1 MTLLK
6 KGTHSIVS
14 LLWFTYR
21 IVTSP
26 WRRFPD
32 FIIIGVQKGGTSS
45 LFSYLSQHPDIV
57 PSKTKEVHFFDKN
70 YHKGLYWYRSFF
82 PLSFLNR
89 KKITGEATP
98 YYIFHPRVPER
109 VQKDL
114 FKAKLII
121 LLRDPVYRAY
131 SHYQMTREE
140 GLEPLESF
148 EEAIKE
154 EENRL
159 AGENRKLMSFSS
171 YNSYNHLNF
180 SYLSRGN
187 YFDQIQNW
195 LEYFPKEQL
204 LFIKSECF
212 YSNPK
217 AELLKIYRFL
227 GVKDIFPA
235 DISQKNAGSYTPLK
249 EETLKSLKTYYSA
262 KNKKLITLLGKEFTW
277 D

>member
-14 LLWFTYR
+14 FLWFTYR

-32 FIIIGVQKGGTSS
+32 FIILGVQKGGTSS

-70 YHKGLYWYRSFF
+70 YYKGLYWYRSFF

-159 AGENRKLMSFSS
+159 AGENRKIMSFSS

-217 AELLKIYRFL
+217 EELLKIYRFL

-235 DISQKNAGSYTPLK
+235 DFSQKNAGSYTPLK
-249 EETLKSLKTYYSA
+249 EETLKLLKTYYSA
-262 KNKKLITLLGKEFTW
+262 KNKKLIKLLGKEFTW